1 MLSALCSSDW
11 LASRSP
17 SQELQ
22 PGACQC
28 QRLPP
33 GRVGSALPCRAC
45 KSPCLSLV
53 CRLPQAPPTLP
64 DRRVPLTLIFM
75 TDVSTSVDIY
85 HQFFTS
91 SDLEING
98 ILTAAVPPGLT
109 AGSTFELWVNGN
121 KMFGSNLINLM
132 K

>member
-1 MLSALCSSDW
+1 MAQLYPAGPVNLP
-11 LASRSP
+11 ASHSCVVSLKLHRLYQTAESP
-17 SQELQ
+17 SH
-22 PGACQC
+22 
-28 QRLPP
+28 
-33 GRVGSALPCRAC
+33 
-45 KSPCLSLV
+45 
-53 CRLPQAPPTLP
+53 TYIH
-64 DRRVPLTLIFM
+64 DR
-75 TDVSTSVDIY
+75 DVSTSVDIY

>member
-1 MLSALCSSDW
+1 M
-11 LASRSP
+11 
-17 SQELQ
+17 
-22 PGACQC
+22 
-28 QRLPP
+28 
-33 GRVGSALPCRAC
+33 
-45 KSPCLSLV
+45 